1 MKTPTGSGRPGK
13 TAGTNPS
20 NRFGVDFRAE
30 AEALGPP
37 PCPIIDAHAHI
48 GGDRSAMI
56 YREVAELFGVER
68 VFSMTRIE
76 EVPRI
81 REILGD
87 RVDFIAVPDWYADD
101 RKNAHGIG
109 FLESIERFHDL
120 GSRMIKFFQAPRIRD
135 LEREFGEPGLLDLDG
150 PLRLEAARLAERLG
164 MGIMTHVADPDT
176 WFQAKYSDASLYGTK
191 RSQYEPLE
199 RMLDQFDLPWIA
211 AHMGGSPEDLEHL
224 DGLLERHPNLH
235 LDTSACKWMVRELG
249 RQSTSDMRG
258 FFDKWTGRLLFGS
271 DILSMEAH
279 LEPSTEENTM
289 AAKASDRAQA
299 FDLYASRYWALRSMF
314 EGSGSYESPIV
325 DPDLH
330 MVDPAN
336 HLETD
341 GPTVRCHGLDRT
353 SLEPLYHGA
362 ATELMKA
369 IGLG

>member
-135 LEREFGEPGLLDLDG
+135 LEREFGEPGLLDLS
-150 PLRLEAARLAERLG
+150 E
-164 MGIMTHVADPDT
+164 
-176 WFQAKYSDASLYGTK
+176 
-191 RSQYEPLE
+191 
-199 RMLDQFDLPWIA
+199 
-211 AHMGGSPEDLEHL
+211 L
-224 DGLLERHPNLH
+224 DG
-235 LDTSACKWMVRELG
+235 
-249 RQSTSDMRG
+249 
-258 FFDKWTGRLLFGS
+258 RL
-271 DILSMEAH
+271 
-279 LEPSTEENTM
+279 P
-289 AAKASDRAQA
+289 
-299 FDLYASRYWALRSMF
+299 
-314 EGSGSYESPIV
+314 
-325 DPDLH
+325 
-330 MVDPAN
+330 
-336 HLETD
+336 
-341 GPTVRCHGLDRT
+341 
-353 SLEPLYHGA
+353 
-362 ATELMKA
+362 
-369 IGLG
+369 